1 MNVLRVC
8 SSQSS
13 ANQRAGGAGRTE
25 PGKCYRI
32 YSYSG
37 YQSMPSQQE
46 PEICKVHLGVAVR
59 RILALGI
66 KNVREFDFVGGP
78 SYKAIDP
85 AVGNLVQIGAVIS
98 KDDTLELT
106 DDGHR
111 MVKLEICLRNRAL
124 PPDLMKR
131 VVNKFGPDLG
141 GIKEKVPEAEFTVDA
156 RRHVICVRGNKAL
169 KQRAEELIY
178 EFAHSC
184 KVNGPVSNPRGEVE
198 VRSPLAASTL

>member
-8 SSQSS
+8 SISQRS
-13 ANQRAGGAGRTE
+13 ANQRAGGTGRTE
-25 PGKCYRI
+25 PGKRYRI

-46 PEICKVHLGVAVR
+46 LEIRKVHLGVAVR

-66 KNVREFDFVGGP
+66 KN
-78 SYKAIDP
+78 
-85 AVGNLVQIGAVIS
+85 IGAVIS

-106 DDGHR
+106 DDGHC

-124 PPDLMKR
+124 PSGLMKR
-131 VVNKFGPDLG
+131 VVNKFGPDLS

-156 RRHVICVRGNKAL
+156 RRHVIYVRGNKVL

-184 KVNGPVSNPRGEVE
+184 NVNGPVSNPGGEVE
-198 VRSPLAASTL
+198 VRSPLAASAL

>member
-8 SSQSS
+8 SISQSS
-13 ANQRAGGAGRTE
+13 ANQRAGGADRTE

-46 PEICKVHLGVAVR
+46 PEIRKVHLGVVVR

-66 KNVREFDFVGGP
+66 KNVREFDFVGAP

-85 AVGNLVQIGAVIS
+85 AVGNLMQIGAVIS

-106 DDGHR
+106 DDGHP
-111 MVKLEICLRNRAL
+111 L

-141 GIKEKVPEAEFTVDA
+141 GIMEKVPEAEFTVDA

-169 KQRAEELIY
+169 KQRTEDLCFVRLKTPI
-178 EFAHSC
+178 SWQ
-184 KVNGPVSNPRGEVE
+184 PVDMNSVVP
-198 VRSPLAASTL
+198 A